1 MKPIL
6 KTRKK
11 TLGWYTVILKLP
23 HTPDLSEEAEKIGAQ
38 VRTEGKVRMRG
49 TKGLS
54 DEVE

>member
-6 KTRKK
+6 KTRKQ